1 MTEKPAPRVDDGE
14 TDGSDRPMSVVIVDD
29 STLFR
34 QGIATLLQR
43 AGFRVVEQLPSP
55 ARLPA
60 VLASATPD
68 VIIMDVRMPP
78 THTDEGIT
86 TALAVRASHPEVGVL
101 VLSTY
106 AEGVWARRLFAGGSA
121 GLGYLLKD
129 RVSDVTALS
138 SAINRVAEGGTVV
151 DPEVVDQLL
160 ASSTHRQALEVLSPR
175 ELSVLQ
181 LMSEGLS
188 NVGIGKSLFLSAR
201 TVEAHIA
208 AVFTK
213 LGLPSEDNTLNRRV
227 LASLVFL
234 QASSD

>member
-1 MTEKPAPRVDDGE
+1 MSEKPEHRVDGGE
-14 TDGSDRPMSVVIVDD
+14 TAESQQSMNVVIVDD
-29 STLFR
+29 SALFR
-34 QGIATLLQR
+34 QGVATLLQR
-43 AGFRVVEQLPSP
+43 AGFFVVEQLPSP

-60 VLASATPD
+60 VLASETPD

-86 TALAVRASHPEVGVL
+86 TALAVRASHPGVGVL

-129 RVSDVTALS
+129 RVSDITALS
-138 SAINRVAEGGTVV
+138 AAITRVAEGGTVV
-151 DPEVVDQLL
+151 DPEVVDHLL
-160 ASSTHRQALEVLSPR
+160 VSSTHRQALNVLSPR

-208 AVFTK
+208 AVFIK
-213 LGLPSEDNTLNRRV
+213 LDLPSEDNTLNRRV
-227 LASLVFL
+227 LASLLFL
-234 QASSD
+234 QESFD